1 MRIAVGRLIAWAVA
15 GLILSASFAC
25 ARSDW
30 IQSTL
35 VTVEVSGEWQGNI
48 TRPAGAYGPGL
59 IYLTFRQSGHKV
71 TGTFSLGVNKDV
83 PLEGTISVDVLRFQG
98 RGGLVTAEL
107 QVNGDDMS
115 GTGTSD
121 QDRDSS
127 TAVAGAVRLSTARSP
142 LSIGDD
148 RPG

>member
-1 MRIAVGRLIAWAVA
+1 MRIAGGRLIAWAVA
-15 GLILSASFAC
+15 GLVLSASFAC

-59 IYLTFRQSGHKV
+59 IYLSLRQSGPKV
-71 TGTFSLGVNKDV
+71 TGTFSLSPGPNKDV
-83 PLEGTISVDVLRFQG
+83 PLEGAISGDVLRFRG

-115 GTGTSD
+115 GTGTS
-121 QDRDSS
+121 
-127 TAVAGAVRLSTARSP
+127 AAGPIRIEIHRQP
-142 LSIGDD
+142 
-148 RPG
+148 

>member
-1 MRIAVGRLIAWAVA
+1 MRIAGGRLIAWAVA
-15 GLILSASFAC
+15 GLVLSASFAC

-59 IYLTFRQSGHKV
+59 IYLSLRQSGPKV
-71 TGTFSLGVNKDV
+71 TGTFSLSPGPNKDV
-83 PLEGTISVDVLRFQG
+83 PLEGTISGDVLRFQG

-107 QVNGDDMS
+107 QV
-115 GTGTSD
+115 TGTS
-121 QDRDSS
+121 
-127 TAVAGAVRLSTARSP
+127 AAGPIRIEIHRQP
-142 LSIGDD
+142 
-148 RPG
+148 

>member
-15 GLILSASFAC
+15 GLIVSASLGC
-25 ARSDW
+25 ARPDW

-35 VTVEVSGEWQGNI
+35 VTVDVTGEWQGNV

-59 IYLTFRQSGHKV
+59 ISLSLRQSGPKV
-71 TGTFSLGVNKDV
+71 TGTFSLSPGPNKDV
-83 PLEGTISVDVLRFQG
+83 PLEGTISGDVLRFQS

-115 GTGTSD
+115 GTGTS
-121 QDRDSS
+121 
-127 TAVAGAVRLSTARSP
+127 TAG
-142 LSIGDD
+142 SI
-148 RPG
+148 RIEIHRQP